1 MTDGPFVHIV
11 DDDPDVLE
19 SLSLALTASG
29 YACKTYDSG
38 GAFLQQAAPTVG
50 DCAIFD
56 FKMPRI
62 DGVGLLEEVA
72 RREWR
77 LPVIVMT
84 AFGDIPLAV
93 RAVRA
98 GAMDFVEKPCAVPAL
113 RWVIDR
119 ALAEAKKGISGHAD
133 IDDTA
138 RLNRL
143 TVRERE
149 VFDLLAKGDTNK
161 GVGRTLDISARTVE
175 THRARVMEKLELRN
189 LAELVRLAQRAATVE
204 GMRDPAS

>member
-38 GAFLQQAAPTVG
+38 GDFLQRAAPAVG

-56 FKMPRI
+56 FQMPRI

-72 RREWR
+72 RRDWR

-93 RAVRA
+93 RAIRA

>member
-1 MTDGPFVHIV
+1 
-11 DDDPDVLE
+11 
-19 SLSLALTASG
+19 
-29 YACKTYDSG
+29 
-38 GAFLQQAAPTVG
+38 
-50 DCAIFD
+50 
-56 FKMPRI
+56 
-62 DGVGLLEEVA
+62 
-72 RREWR
+72 
-77 LPVIVMT
+77 
-84 AFGDIPLAV
+84 
-93 RAVRA
+93 
-98 GAMDFVEKPCAVPAL
+98 MDFVEKPCAVPAL